1 MRAGPKRA
9 VTAEPLDLSKLP
21 RQRGRRAVAFIQKYL
36 RIPKGTGAR
45 NYVKLRPWQQQIIKG
60 ALAPGV
66 RQGLVSL
73 PRGNGKSAL
82 AAMLAVYG
90 LFGDNEESAQI
101 LTVASD
107 ERQARHVWNMARRMI
122 ELNPLLSERV
132 QIFQDRIYVPHTD
145 SLLMPLPAEASAL
158 QQNRRRTL

>member
-1 MRAGPKRA
+1 M
-9 VTAEPLDLSKLP
+9 
-21 RQRGRRAVAFIQKYL
+21 AFIQKYL
-36 RIPKGTGAR
+36 RIPKGEGAR
-45 NYVKLRPWQQQIIKG
+45 KYVKLRPWQQEIIRG

-90 LFGDNEESAQI
+90 LFADNEEGAQV

-132 QIFQDRIYVPHTD
+132 QMFQDRIYVPHTD
-145 SLLMPLPAEASAL
+145 GLAAPCPRSPKPHREVAFSMCYSMGVPVSMTPGLNAAGATVS
-158 QQNRRRTL
+158 